1 MAHIKAKVIR
11 DGVESE
17 VLYEAPTEVGKDG
30 KKRLAMAFLLPS
42 GATELHPMYEHAKK
56 RGIPDEDIPASH
68 RGVDGKGHEYVSDQR
83 WIFEAAELAELEQTC
98 PERLIRVE

>member
-1 MAHIKAKVIR
+1 MAHIRTKTIR
-11 DGVESE
+11 DGVETE
-17 VLYEAPTEVGKDG
+17 TRFEAPTAIGKDG
-30 KKRLAMAFLLPS
+30 KPRLALAFLLPS

-56 RGIPDEDIPASH
+56 RGIPDEDIPTSH
-68 RGVDGKGHEYVSDQR
+68 RGVDGHGHEYVSDQR